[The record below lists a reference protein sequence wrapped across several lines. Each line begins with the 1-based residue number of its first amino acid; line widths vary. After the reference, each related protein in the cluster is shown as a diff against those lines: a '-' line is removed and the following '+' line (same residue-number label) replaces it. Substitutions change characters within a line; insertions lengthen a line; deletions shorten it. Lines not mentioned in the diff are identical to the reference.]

1 MMISDVMLDRFV
13 DSLEEGVLFLDRKR
27 FVVMANQAAAQM
39 VGWDRAA
46 MIGQLCQHL
55 FRETACGR
63 ACERRGHCVL
73 APFPG
78 DDSHVRDLLLVR
90 PDGSSVN
97 LRMWAM
103 LLPSA
108 GGNHFHSA
116 IILRDR
122 SHEVELEEYA
132 AERLQFGGIVGHS
145 PVMQKLYNQIVRAAK
160 SDASV
165 LITGESGTGKE
176 MVARALHE
184 HSNRSK
190 GPYVPVHCAALPEH
204 LLESE
209 LFGYAKGAFS
219 GALSAR
225 IGRFEAADGGTMLLD
240 EIGEIPLATQVKLLR
255 VLQEREIVRLGE
267 NHPRPVDVRVIAAT
281 HRNLV
286 EMVRRGEFRE
296 DLYYRLCVLPM
307 QVPALRERKEDISLI
322 ATRLL
327 NNLADK
333 YGRSQMEI
341 ARETLAILERHNWP
355 GNVRQLFNALE
366 YALVNSDGR
375 EILLGHLPPDI
386 QQAAQS
392 IGAGAGVLSS
402 PMRSYYRPAGPA
414 QHEMAR
420 IEQVLAETAGNK
432 AEAARRLG
440 MSRTS
445 LWKRLKGWRAA
456 ECRDVDG
463 TRSVL

>member
-1 MMISDVMLDRFV
+1 MLITDVMLDRFL
-13 DSLEEGVLFLDRKR
+13 DSLEEGVLFLDRTR
-27 FVVMANQAAAQM
+27 HVMMANQSAAEM
-39 VGWDRAA
+39 VGWDRGA
-46 MIGQLCQHL
+46 MIGQLCLHL

-78 DDSHVRDLLLVR
+78 NDNHVRDLLLVR
-90 PDGSSVN
+90 PDGSTVN

-103 LLPSA
+103 LLPSTE
-108 GGNHFHSA
+108 GNQCHSA

-122 SHEVELEEYA
+122 SHEIELEEYA

-145 PVMQKLYNQIVRAAK
+145 PVMQKLYNQIMRAAK

-165 LITGESGTGKE
+165 LISGESGTGKE
-176 MVARALHE
+176 MVARALHD
-184 HSNRSK
+184 HSARSQ

-219 GALSAR
+219 GATSTR

-267 NHPRPVDVRVIAAT
+267 NQARPVDVRVVAAT
-281 HRNLV
+281 HRNLA

-322 ATRLL
+322 AYRLL
-327 NNLADK
+327 NNLAGK
-333 YGRSQMEI
+333 YGRGDLAIS
-341 ARETLAILERHNWP
+341 RETLALLENHNWP

-375 EILLGHLPPDI
+375 EILPEHLPPDI
-386 QQAAQS
+386 GQSATGNGAATP
-392 IGAGAGVLSS
+392 GMGLAL
-402 PMRSYYRPAGPA
+402 RSYYRFSGSG
-414 QHEMAR
+414 QNEMAL
-420 IEQVLAETAGNK
+420 IERVLAETAGNK

-445 LWKRLKGWRAA
+445 LWKRLKSRPDFAN
-456 ECRDVDG
+456 RQV
-463 TRSVL
+463 